1 MGTNFGPP
9 GLMWCADA
17 QTPSAYSKWPQRL
30 APVAGV
36 ICFVIRVPPEHLRMP
51 HYSFHFHGKK
61 SVVDFFD
68 DTFPDDQE
76 ATRYAEAMSAKFQ
89 ADMPNMCEGGYI
101 AMTTEDGREVTRII
115 LSSIH

>member
-1 MGTNFGPP
+1 
-9 GLMWCADA
+9 
-17 QTPSAYSKWPQRL
+17 
-30 APVAGV
+30 
-36 ICFVIRVPPEHLRMP
+36 MP

-61 SVVDFFD
+61 SVADFFD

-101 AMTTEDGREVTRII
+101 AMTTDDGREVTRII